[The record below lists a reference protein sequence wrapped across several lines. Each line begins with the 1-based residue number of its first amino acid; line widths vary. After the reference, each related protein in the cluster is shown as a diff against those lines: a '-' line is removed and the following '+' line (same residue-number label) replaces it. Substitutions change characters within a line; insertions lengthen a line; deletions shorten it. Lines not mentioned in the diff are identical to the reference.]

1 MFDGVRGLVKGRL
14 HVSSKDFW
22 VVISISILFMLGALA
37 LVWPN
42 VKKIKLAYEY
52 QDLAKEHRVLL
63 KENHLLSLERE
74 SLRSLD
80 RVHFLATT
88 KVGMK
93 EPGKDKIITIF
104 LK

>member
-1 MFDGVRGLVKGRL
+1 MFDGVRELVRGRL

-22 VVISISILFMLGALA
+22 TVISIAVLFMLGALA

-42 VKKIKLAYEY
+42 VRKINLAYEY
-52 QDLAKEHRVLL
+52 QDLNKERRALL
-63 KENHLLSLERE
+63 KENRLLSLERE

-80 RVHFLATT
+80 RIHLLA
-88 KVGMK
+88 KKEVGMK
-93 EPGKDKIITIF
+93 EPEEGNVVTIF

>member
-1 MFDGVRGLVKGRL
+1 M
-14 HVSSKDFW
+14 
-22 VVISISILFMLGALA
+22 VISVSVLFMLGALA

-42 VKKIKLAYEY
+42 IKRIKLAYEY
-52 QDLAKEHRVLL
+52 QDLAREHRELI

-80 RVHFLATT
+80 RIQLLA
-88 KVGMK
+88 KSEVGME
-93 EPGKDKIITIF
+93 EPDEGKLTTIF

>member
-1 MFDGVRGLVKGRL
+1 MFDGVRELVRGRL

-22 VVISISILFMLGALA
+22 TVISIAVLFMLGALA

-42 VKKIKLAYEY
+42 VKKIKLAYEH
-52 QDLAKEHRVLL
+52 QDLAKERRELL
-63 KENHLLSLERE
+63 KENHLLNLERE

-80 RVHFLATT
+80 RIHLLAKGT
-88 KVGMK
+88 VGMK
-93 EPGKDKIITIF
+93 EPEAGKVITIF

>member
-1 MFDGVRGLVKGRL
+1 MFDGAKRLVQGRL
-14 HVSSKDFW
+14 HVSPKDFW
-22 VVISISILFMLGALA
+22 MVISVSVLFMLGALA

-42 VKKIKLAYEY
+42 IKRIKLAYEY
-52 QDLAKEHRVLL
+52 QDLAREHRELI

-80 RVHFLATT
+80 RIQLLA
-88 KVGMK
+88 KSEVGME
-93 EPGKDKIITIF
+93 EPDEGKLTTIF

>member
-1 MFDGVRGLVKGRL
+1 MFDGVQRLIRGRL

-22 VVISISILFMLGALA
+22 MVISISILFMLGALA

-52 QDLAKEHRVLL
+52 QDLAKERRELM
-63 KENHLLSLERE
+63 KENHLLNLERE

-80 RVHFLATT
+80 RIHLLA
-88 KVGMK
+88 KNEVGMK
-93 EPGKDKIITIF
+93 ESDGSKVTTIF

>member
-1 MFDGVRGLVKGRL
+1 MFDGVRRFIQGWLL
-14 HVSSKDFW
+14 VSSKDFW
-22 VVISISILFMLGALA
+22 MVILISILFMLGALA

-52 QDLAKEHRVLL
+52 QGLAKDHRELL
-63 KENHLLSLERE
+63 KENHLLNLERE

-80 RVHFLATT
+80 RVYLLAKN

-93 EPGKDKIITIF
+93 EPEVGKVITIL

>member
-1 MFDGVRGLVKGRL
+1 MFDGVRRLVKGRL

-22 VVISISILFMLGALA
+22 VVISVSVLFMLGALA

-63 KENHLLSLERE
+63 KENRLLSLERE

-80 RVHFLATT
+80 RIHYLA
-88 KVGMK
+88 KNEVGMK
-93 EPGKDKIITIF
+93 EPGQDKVITIF

>member
-1 MFDGVRGLVKGRL
+1 MFDGVQRFIQAWLL
-14 HVSSKDFW
+14 VSSKDFW
-22 VVISISILFMLGALA
+22 MVISISILFMLGALA

-52 QDLAKEHRVLL
+52 QDLAKDHRELL
-63 KENHLLSLERE
+63 KENHLLNLERE

-80 RVHFLATT
+80 RVYLLA
-88 KVGMK
+88 KNEVGMK
-93 EPGKDKIITIF
+93 EPEAGKVITIF

>member
-1 MFDGVRGLVKGRL
+1 MLSGAKKLVQGQL
-14 HVSSKDFW
+14 HVSPKDFW
-22 VVISISILFMLGALA
+22 VVIAVSVLFMLGALA

-42 VKKIKLAYEY
+42 VKKIKLAYER
-52 QDLAKEHRVLL
+52 QDLTQERRELL
-63 KENHLLSLERE
+63 KENHLLNLERE

-80 RVHFLATT
+80 RIQLLAKS

-93 EPGKDKIITIF
+93 EPDDGKLTTIF

>member
-1 MFDGVRGLVKGRL
+1 MFNGVQKFVKGWL

-22 VVISISILFMLGALA
+22 MVISISILFMLGALA

-52 QDLAKEHRVLL
+52 QDLAKEQRKLL
-63 KENHLLSLERE
+63 KENKLLSLERE
-74 SLRSLD
+74 SLRSLG
-80 RVHFLATT
+80 RIHLLA
-88 KVGMK
+88 KNEVGME
-93 EPGKDKIITIF
+93 EPKAGKVTTIF

>member
-1 MFDGVRGLVKGRL
+1 MFDGARKLIQGWL
-14 HVSSKDFW
+14 HVSYKDFW
-22 VVISISILFMLGALA
+22 MVISISILFMLGALA

-52 QDLAKEHRVLL
+52 QDMAKEHRELL
-63 KENHLLSLERE
+63 KENHLLNLERE

-80 RVHFLATT
+80 RIYLLA
-88 KVGMK
+88 KNEVGMK
-93 EPGKDKIITIF
+93 EPDAGKVTTIF

>member
-1 MFDGVRGLVKGRL
+1 MFDGIRRFIQGWLL
-14 HVSSKDFW
+14 VSSKDFW
-22 VVISISILFMLGALA
+22 MVISISILFMLGALA

-52 QDLAKEHRVLL
+52 QGLAKDHRELL
-63 KENHLLSLERE
+63 KENHLLNLERE

-80 RVHFLATT
+80 RVYLLA
-88 KVGMK
+88 KNEVGMK
-93 EPGKDKIITIF
+93 EPEVGKVITIL

>member
-1 MFDGVRGLVKGRL
+1 MFDGVRGLIKGRL
-14 HVSSKDFW
+14 HVSSKDFRM
-22 VVISISILFMLGALA
+22 VISIAILFMLGALA

-52 QDLAKEHRVLL
+52 QDLAKEHRELL

-80 RVHFLATT
+80 RIHLLAKTA
-88 KVGMK
+88 VGMK
-93 EPGKDKIITIF
+93 EPEEGKVITIF

>member
-1 MFDGVRGLVKGRL
+1 MFDGVRELIKGRL

-22 VVISISILFMLGALA
+22 MVISISILFMLGALA

-42 VKKIKLAYEY
+42 VKKINLAYGY
-52 QDLAKEHRVLL
+52 QDLVKERRKLL
-63 KENHLLSLERE
+63 KENYLLNLERE

-80 RVHFLATT
+80 RVHFLAKTA
-88 KVGMK
+88 VGMK
-93 EPGKDKIITIF
+93 EPDEGKVITIF

>member
-1 MFDGVRGLVKGRL
+1 MFDGGRRFIQGWL
-14 HVSSKDFW
+14 LVSSKDFW
-22 VVISISILFMLGALA
+22 MVISISILFMLGALA

-52 QDLAKEHRVLL
+52 QGLAKDHRELL
-63 KENHLLSLERE
+63 KENHLLNLERE

-80 RVHFLATT
+80 RVYLLA
-88 KVGMK
+88 KNEVGMK
-93 EPGKDKIITIF
+93 EPEVGKVITIL